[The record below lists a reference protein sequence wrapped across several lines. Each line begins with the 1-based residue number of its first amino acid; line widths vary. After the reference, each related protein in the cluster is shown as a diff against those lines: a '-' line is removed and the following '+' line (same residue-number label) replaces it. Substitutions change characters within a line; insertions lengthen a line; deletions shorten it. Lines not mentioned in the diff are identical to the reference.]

1 MANVL
6 CIGGCHWDIRL
17 IAHQALL
24 AGESTP
30 VTSKMSAGGA
40 VSNVARAL
48 RSKGHLVEIASVVG
62 NNPPEQSR
70 LSKVLTGQ
78 ESGRYITVETAS
90 GDLVHGLADLDIYG
104 AMDAQWYQGL
114 SLASEQFD
122 AVVIDCNAQPQALSC
137 FETSKPLYAVSV
149 SPAKVAHFR
158 DILPRLDGLFL
169 NQSEAAVLDESLQQ
183 AAKTLKTLGSNGA
196 ALLQY
201 GQEISRWPAPEGRP
215 AHVNG
220 LGDRLTG
227 LVLHGLIQ
235 GQAWQDAVMGGLSE
249 LFEAWELRE

>member
-1 MANVL
+1 
-6 CIGGCHWDIRL
+6 
-17 IAHQALL
+17 
-24 AGESTP
+24 
-30 VTSKMSAGGA
+30 
-40 VSNVARAL
+40 
-48 RSKGHLVEIASVVG
+48 
-62 NNPPEQSR
+62 
-70 LSKVLTGQ
+70 
-78 ESGRYITVETAS
+78 
-90 GDLVHGLADLDIYG
+90 
-104 AMDAQWYQGL
+104 MDAQWYQGL

-137 FETSKPLYAVSV
+137 FETSKPCMLCPCHRQRLGIFEIYS
-149 SPAKVAHFR
+149 
-158 DILPRLDGLFL
+158 RLDGLFL
-169 NQSEAAVLDESLQQ
+169 NQSEIDVLDDSLQQ

-196 ALLQY
+196 VLLQY
-201 GQEISRWPAPEGRP
+201 GQEISHWPAPVGRP

>member
-78 ESGRYITVETAS
+78 NQAAT
-90 GDLVHGLADLDIYG
+90 
-104 AMDAQWYQGL
+104 
-114 SLASEQFD
+114 SLLKQP
-122 AVVIDCNAQPQALSC
+122 VVIWSMDWLTWTSMARWTLSG
-137 FETSKPLYAVSV
+137 T
-149 SPAKVAHFR
+149 KVC
-158 DILPRLDGLFL
+158 P
-169 NQSEAAVLDESLQQ
+169 
-183 AAKTLKTLGSNGA
+183 
-196 ALLQY
+196 
-201 GQEISRWPAPEGRP
+201 WPASS
-215 AHVNG
+215 
-220 LGDRLTG
+220 LM
-227 LVLHGLIQ
+227 Q
-235 GQAWQDAVMGGLSE
+235 W
-249 LFEAWELRE
+249 